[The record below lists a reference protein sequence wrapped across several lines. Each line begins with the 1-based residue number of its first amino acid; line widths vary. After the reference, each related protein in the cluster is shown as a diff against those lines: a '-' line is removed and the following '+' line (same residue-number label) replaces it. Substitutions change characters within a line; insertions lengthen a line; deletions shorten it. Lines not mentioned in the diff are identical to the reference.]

1 MTVNMRPNAEL
12 ADLRGYLDA
21 GNAANA
27 ARNWQACQENY
38 AQALKLDPKLASIWV
53 QYGHALKEQGFYKD
67 AEAAYRRAIELVP
80 DSADSWLQLGHVLKL
95 QGKLKTALTAYARAY
110 DADPTARDPQ
120 IELAHLTRIDFA
132 GLGPARADVLAP
144 ERVQHRGWRQRLALL
159 AARLGSWHHQGNQI
173 RSIWPSGEIALG
185 PKVAVFVHYDPE
197 GCVQDFALNYVRALQ
212 AAGLSVAF
220 VSNCPDL
227 AERDL
232 ARLRPLCAA
241 IILRRNVGYDFGAA
255 RDALRVLGLPRADTD
270 YAVIANDSV
279 YGPLQPLGPM
289 LERIDFSA
297 ADLWGATDNWQH
309 RYHLQSYFLV
319 AGRAALESA
328 AWKQFWGGMRLV
340 QSRDYVIQAYEIG
353 LTGAMMRGGLRCAAL
368 WEYRHLLVAV
378 PAAEAAGGPDLLVS
392 ADPAE
397 EMRRGHLARIR
408 NNIVAHTPMNPTGE
422 LWRLLLLDGFP
433 FIKRELLRSNPAR
446 VADLADWRAVVG
458 AVSDADLAPIEQQ
471 LRREMR
477 DRAI

>member
-1 MTVNMRPNAEL
+1 MPAK
-12 ADLRGYLDA
+12 AGDLPKYLDA

-27 ARNWQACQENY
+27 ARNWKACQENY
-38 AQALKLDPKLASIWV
+38 ARALEIDPKLASIWV
-53 QYGHALKEQGFYKD
+53 QYGHALKEQGFHKE
-67 AEAAYRRAIELVP
+67 AEAGYRRAIELVP
-80 DSADSWLQLGHVLKL
+80 ESADTWLQLGHVLKL
-95 QGKLKTALTAYARAY
+95 QGKLKAALVAYARAY

-144 ERVQHRGWRQRLALL
+144 KPVHHRNWRQTLALL
-159 AARLGSWHHQGNQI
+159 GARIASLRYQGNQI
-173 RSIWPSGEIALG
+173 RSIWPSGSIALG
-185 PKVAVFVHYDPE
+185 PKVAIFVHYDAD
-197 GCVQDFALNYVRALQ
+197 GCVQDFVFTYLSALQ
-212 AAGLSVAF
+212 AAGLSVVF
-220 VSNCPDL
+220 VSNCPVL
-227 AERDL
+227 PERDM
-232 ARLRPLCAA
+232 AQLRGGCAA
-241 IILRRNVGYDFGAA
+241 IILRNNVGYDFGAA
-255 RDALRVLGLPRADTD
+255 RDALRVLGLPRADTEF
-270 YAVIANDSV
+270 ALIANDSV

-289 LERIDFSA
+289 LERIDFGV

-328 AWKQFWGGMRLV
+328 AWKRFWGGMRLV
-340 QSRDYVIQAYEIG
+340 QSRDYVIQNYEIG
-353 LTGAMMRGGLRCAAL
+353 MTGAMMRGGLRCAAL
-368 WEYRHLLVAV
+368 WEYRHLLGRV
-378 PAAEAAGGPDLLVS
+378 PAVDAAAEPDLMVS
-392 ADPAE
+392 TDPAE
-397 EMRRGHLARIR
+397 DMRRGHLARIR

-446 VADLADWRAVVG
+446 VADLADWRDVV
-458 AVSDADLAPIEQQ
+458 AEVSRADLAPIEQQ